1 MSHEM
6 EKDVVV
12 LKFKRMPYQGLRES
26 LKPLTGPRYPGYDYG
41 SSEIPSQRLDDIPY
55 ASRYHPPSK

>member
-12 LKFKRMPYQGLRES
+12 LKFERMPYQGLRES

-41 SSEIPSQRLDDIPY
+41 SSEIPS
-55 ASRYHPPSK
+55 